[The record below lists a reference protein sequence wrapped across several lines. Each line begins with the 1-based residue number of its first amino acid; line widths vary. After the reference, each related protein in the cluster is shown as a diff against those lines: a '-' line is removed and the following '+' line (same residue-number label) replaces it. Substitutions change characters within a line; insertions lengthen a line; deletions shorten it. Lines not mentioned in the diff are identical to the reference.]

1 RAVVPQRA
9 SILSEVSLLP
19 GVSMVNPS
27 HTVLGCLRSYLTRQ
41 RREEGSDAKL
51 LRRFAAGRGGDFT
64 GLLQRHGPM
73 VLRLARRVVG
83 DWQVAEDVFQATF
96 LTLARKAHTIHRP
109 ESLPCWLHGVAR
121 RLALRARRSRLRRQ
135 ERERHVRRPP

>member
-1 RAVVPQRA
+1 
-9 SILSEVSLLP
+9 
-19 GVSMVNPS
+19 MVNPS

-41 RREEGSDAKL
+41 RREEGSDGEL
-51 LRRFAAGRGGDFT
+51 LQRFAAGREDDGFT
-64 GLLQRHGPM
+64 ALLQRHGPM

-96 LTLARKAHTIHRP
+96 LTLARKAHTIRRP
-109 ESLPCWLHGVAR
+109 ESLPCWLHSVAF

-135 ERERHVRRPP
+135 E